1 MIPRIIV
8 SGAALVVAALLVPGI
23 HFHRAKTPLQAIVTI
38 GVLALVFALVN
49 AYIKPVLKALALPL
63 NVLTLGLF
71 SFVINAGLLLLV
83 AYLANVMAERP
94 LLNLGSYPG
103 GALDQQAI
111 VAAVL
116 GSIVISA
123 ASTVMSL
130 VTPDA

>member
-1 MIPRIIV
+1 MIARIIV

-23 HFHRAKTPLQAIVTI
+23 HFHQAKTPLQAIITI

-49 AYIKPVLKALALPL
+49 AYLKPLLKAASIPL

-71 SFVINAGLLLLV
+71 SFAVNTGMLLLV

-94 LLNLGSYPG
+94 LLNIGSFPG
-103 GALDQQAI
+103 GPLDAQGLI
-111 VAAVL
+111 AAVL
-116 GSIVISA
+116 GSIVISI

>member
-23 HFHRAKTPLQAIVTI
+23 HFHQARTPLQAIVTI

-49 AYIKPVLKALALPL
+49 AYIKPLLKAVSIPL
-63 NVLTLGLF
+63 NVLTLGLS
-71 SFVINAGLLLLV
+71 SFAINAGLLLLV

-94 LLNLGSYPG
+94 LLDVG
-103 GALDQQAI
+103 GFPRGDLDVQAL

-116 GSIVISA
+116 GSVVISA
-123 ASTVMSL
+123 ASTVISL
-130 VTPDA
+130 VTPQA

>member
-1 MIPRIIV
+1 MFRRIIV

-23 HFHRAKTPLQAIVTI
+23 HFHKAKTPLQAIVTI

-49 AYIKPVLKALALPL
+49 AYLKPLLKAISLPI
-63 NVLTLGLF
+63 NVITLGLF
-71 SFVINAGLLLLV
+71 SFAINAGLLLLV

-94 LLNLGSYPG
+94 LLNI
-103 GALDQQAI
+103 GAFPTELDAQALI
-111 VAAVL
+111 AAVL
-116 GSIVISA
+116 GSLVISI